1 MVETGVAVG
10 AVAVPFRATL
20 LQGDVLQRADFHAL
34 AAGDAG
40 ICAEERLVGDPL
52 VEALPDDVGLEP
64 REDAAPHL

>member
-1 MVETGVAVG
+1 MVVAGVAG
-10 AVAVPFRATL
+10 SAVTVPFRATV
-20 LQGDVLQRADFHAL
+20 LQGDILQRADFHTF

-40 ICAEERLVGDPL
+40 VGGEEWLVGDPL